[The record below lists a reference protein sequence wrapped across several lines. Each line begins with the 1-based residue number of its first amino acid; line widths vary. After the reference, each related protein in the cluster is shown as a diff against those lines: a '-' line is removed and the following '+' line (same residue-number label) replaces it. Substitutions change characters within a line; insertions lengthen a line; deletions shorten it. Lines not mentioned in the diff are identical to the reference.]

1 MLFKPSCDSDDVS
14 TSDEQ
19 LPELQVND
27 LIILYYYIGAYT
39 TSAGTKFIGF
49 YSRTSTH
56 LLVPS
61 TLHIQ
66 HKIEAEE
73 HDLSLISVQ

>member
-1 MLFKPSCDSDDVS
+1 MLFKPSY
-14 TSDEQ
+14 
-19 LPELQVND
+19 D
-27 LIILYYYIGAYT
+27 LIILYYYMGIQPLLEPSSMG
-39 TSAGTKFIGF
+39 
-49 YSRTSTH
+49 STH